1 LVSAARATEP
11 PVAAPG
17 GRRRLA
23 LAPFGESLW
32 GFAFISPWVV
42 GFVTLTFGPMVAS
55 LVLSFTNYDAIRFTP
70 DSLVGLANYERV
82 AEDPLVWTS
91 LANTLFFSLL
101 YVPGSVVLGLG
112 LALLLDQ
119 ARAASGFFRTAFYLP
134 NVTPAVA
141 VGALFLL
148 LLNGQSGI
156 VNQALD
162 ALGIRGPSW
171 LNDPDWVKPGI
182 VLMMLWSI
190 GGTVVI
196 LFAALRTV
204 PREHVEAALIDGAG
218 SFARLRYITI
228 PAISGALFF
237 VLVVNTIAA
246 LQLFSEAYTMFYGRE
261 ASASAAESALFYVIY
276 LFRNAFE
283 FGLMG
288 YAAAMAWL
296 LFAVILVVTLL
307 QLRWSRN
314 WVHYEGGAR

>member
-1 LVSAARATEP
+1 MSAARA
-11 PVAAPG
+11 AADRTSPKA
-17 GRRRLA
+17 GRRRLGF
-23 LAPFGESLW
+23 APYGESRW
-32 GFAFISPWVV
+32 GIAFISPWII
-42 GFVTLTFGPMVAS
+42 GFLVLTLGPMIAS

-70 DSLVGLANYERV
+70 DSFVGMANYERV
-82 AEDPLVWTS
+82 ASDPLVWTS
-91 LANTLFFSLL
+91 LANTLYFSLL
-101 YVPGSVVLGLG
+101 YVPGSVVLGLA

-119 ARAASGFFRTAFYLP
+119 AKVASGWFRTAFYLP

-148 LLNGQSGI
+148 LLNGQSGL
-156 VNQALD
+156 VNQALG
-162 ALGIRGPSW
+162 ALGIDGPSW
-171 LNDPDWVKPGI
+171 LNDPAWVKPGI

-204 PREHVEAALIDGAG
+204 PREQVEAALIDGAG
-218 SFARLRYITI
+218 SFARLRYVTI

-237 VLVVNTIAA
+237 VLIVNTIAA
-246 LQLFSEAYTMFYGRE
+246 LQLFSEVYTMFFGRE
-261 ASASAAESALFYVIY
+261 TSAAGGESALFFVIY

-296 LFAVILVVTLL
+296 LFGVILLVTLV
-307 QLRWSRN
+307 QLRWSRG
-314 WVHYEGGAR
+314 WVHYEGGAQ

>member
-1 LVSAARATEP
+1 MSAARPTEP
-11 PVAAPG
+11 PVVARG
-17 GRRRLA
+17 SGRRLDW
-23 LAPFGESLW
+23 APFGESRW

-42 GFVTLTFGPMVAS
+42 GFLALTFGPMVAS

-70 DSLVGLANYERV
+70 DSFVGLANYERV
-82 AEDPLVWTS
+82 LEDPLVWTS
-91 LANTLFFSLL
+91 LSNTLFFSLL
-101 YVPGSVVLGLG
+101 YVPGSVLLGLG

-119 ARAASGFFRTAFYLP
+119 ARVASGFFRTAFYLP

-148 LLNGQSGI
+148 LLNGQSGV
-156 VNQALD
+156 VNQALR
-162 ALGIRGPSW
+162 ALEIQGPSW

-204 PREHVEAALIDGAG
+204 PREQVEAALIDGAG
-218 SFARLRYITI
+218 SFARLRFITI

-296 LFAVILVVTLL
+296 LFGVILVVTLV
-307 QLRWSRN
+307 QLRWSRS